1 MLDGIFIDAPTRE
14 GFLSMLNGGEVDK
27 ASIAFIK
34 DTKEIW
40 TQGVFYNC
48 NGLTAQEITNLV
60 QQLVQ
65 QILDENPGIKESDV
79 INITLIK

>member
-40 TQGVFYNC
+40 T
-48 NGLTAQEITNLV
+48 
-60 QQLVQ
+60 
-65 QILDENPGIKESDV
+65 
-79 INITLIK
+79 